1 MGHPFPLLKVAYCF
15 QWEARSLCPCSQGGP
30 IPDVSNSL
38 QFPRGTGSLCPQI
51 QIVSGGG
58 GGGGSIR
65 LRQLFLGVSQGKTCS
80 LSPHLHIVS
89 QGKICSLS
97 PHLHIVSQGKIC
109 SLSPHLHIVS
119 QGKICSL
126 SPHLHIVSQGKIC
139 SLSPHLHIVSQGK
152 TWSMRLQFPTR
163 KNMIPPPPPTH
174 PLSSEQILGFCIPSV
189 LLFPMR
195 DLFPMSPV
203 FRGKRI
209 PSVSNFLVP
218 QGIPDP
224 IPEVL

>member
-15 QWEARSLCPCSQGGP
+15 QWEARSLCPCSQGRP

-38 QFPRGTGSLCPQI
+38 QFSRGTGSLCPQI
-51 QIVSGGG
+51 QIVSGG

-89 QGKICSLS
+89 QGKTCSLS
-97 PHLHIVSQGKIC
+97 PHLHVVSQGKT
-109 SLSPHLHIVS
+109 
-119 QGKICSL
+119 
-126 SPHLHIVSQGKIC
+126 C

-163 KNMIPPPPPTH
+163 KNMIPPPPH
-174 PLSSEQILGFCIPSV
+174 PHPHPVSSEQILGFCIPCP

-195 DLFPMSPV
+195 DIFSMPPV